1 MSNYYQ
7 QYLGGGA
14 VVTNNGLNQPSAI
27 ALRNTYSSTTQTR
40 LDFFNSNISS
50 GTAWSMIND
59 NAANGT
65 NDLRIL
71 SNAGGTTVMT
81 LLQNGNVGIGT
92 TNPVSPLTI
101 NPVTLPS
108 STYNINK
115 YPPLLPPTKVSLTSS
130 TYTGTVSGQAYG
142 NGTYTYSTIY
152 TYAWTSNGNTALS
165 SLLTNSP
172 NLTYNWQVSQTGIGF
187 NEYNTS
193 SPYNYVGVSGALIQT
208 YSSSTLQNYNGLWLQ
223 IQVPYAITLTSIVI
237 ATQNA
242 TSSIGNVIILSSLD
256 GTNWVYQTT
265 ITTAMASTWVS
276 GVSQTINVS
285 TGGSYTYFRF
295 VVTSLSGNYGSLLI
309 LQFYIQGYESS
320 TPNSLININAP
331 SSNGCT
337 IQINGNS
344 GNNTNGIL
352 ICNGGSG
359 AWQSNPY
366 RAWIGLKGGLNA
378 SPDNA
383 LQFYNDSPSLK
394 PTDTAFS
401 FYTYINGLSSITP
414 CLFITGSGNVG
425 IGTATPSTTFEV
437 WSSGTKVV
445 SFSSTIGLNIGGT
458 MNILFPNSSSLT
470 TAGIN
475 IFFASHLSMTA
486 YGLLLNAGA
495 TDGSQDST
503 GTTGNDLILNV
514 SKSAKKVKIQVAS
527 YDIGTFSSSGLRI
540 NNPSDAYSAGSIL
553 STNGMITVLP
563 TGLDGVRPMSL
574 ALRQYGNLGAFTY
587 LYMNNYTTNN
597 QCYFIIDIFNGGGH
611 KDIAT
616 FSQSG
621 LTLDGILNATSYV
634 TSPFLVA
641 NSTTTVG
648 QVKLGVSQTSTTS
661 GNIDFLGPAPSYT
674 SYGSI
679 YGSTSGMTIN
689 ALGYQIAT
697 FSSGGTAIYVPA
709 GGGNLQSSS
718 TPVVGLTGNGLGVG
732 TASPTRALDV
742 RGDAIIIGDLTA
754 NGTSAAFRF
763 ALNNT
768 ANIGGQYMAL
778 TGFSNSGGGVQ
789 FNMGSSVVGNGNTAI
804 FNMYANGDT
813 FAFGNLSVGSLSNR
827 GSDERIKMNIVPY
840 TTPTLDLLNNI
851 VVSNFSYKKQ
861 PNKKSIG
868 FIAQNIQKYIP
879 ELVIPAKMVNEL
891 NDFELTEDDVKDNP
905 ILTIKTVDGMIP
917 YLVKAMQEQH
927 ALFVEQNKML
937 VELSQQVKILQ
948 QQVIN
953 LQSNN

>member
-172 NLTYNWQVSQTGIGF
+172 NITYNWQVSQTGIGF

-208 YSSSTLQNYNGLWLQ
+208 YSSATLQNYNGLWLQ

-242 TSSIGNVIILSSLD
+242 TSSIGNVVILSSLD

-331 SSNGCT
+331 TSNGCT

-378 SPDNA
+378 NPDNA

-414 CLFITGSGNVG
+414 CLFITGGGNVG

-437 WSSGTKVV
+437 WSSGTKVAT
-445 SFSSTIGLNIGGT
+445 FSSTIGLNIGGSI
-458 MNILFPNSSSLT
+458 NILFPNSSLT
-470 TAGIN
+470 NTGIN
-475 IFFASHLSMTA
+475 IFYASHLSMTA

-495 TDGSQDST
+495 TDGSQDNA

-514 SKSAKKVKIQVAS
+514 TKLAKKVKIQVAS

-563 TGLDGVRPMSL
+563 TGLDGARPMSL

-587 LYMNNYTTNN
+587 LYMNNYSTNN
-597 QCYFIIDIFNGGGH
+597 QCNFIIDIFNGGGH
-611 KDIAT
+611 ADVAT

-621 LTLDGILNATSYV
+621 LTIAGD
-634 TSPFLVA
+634 
-641 NSTTTVG
+641 TV
-648 QVKLGVSQTSTTS
+648 S
-661 GNIDFLGPAPSYT
+661 
-674 SYGSI
+674 
-679 YGSTSGMTIN
+679 
-689 ALGYQIAT
+689 
-697 FSSGGTAIYVPA
+697 
-709 GGGNLQSSS
+709 
-718 TPVVGLTGNGLGVG
+718 
-732 TASPTRALDV
+732 
-742 RGDAIIIGDLTA
+742 
-754 NGTSAAFRF
+754 NGTSTAYRF
-763 ALNNT
+763 ALNNN

-789 FNMGSSVVGNGNTAI
+789 FSMGTSSVGNGNTAI

-813 FAFGNLSVGSLSNR
+813 YAFGNLTVANNAYVNTIWVNDASTAATRYAFYTGGTANLYCLQRPAYYGAVINTNSTGNWSAYSDIRLKTNIQPITSSIDIINR
-827 GSDERIKMNIVPY
+827 LNPVTFNWKTNEG
-840 TTPTLDLLNNI
+840 TPPIT
-851 VVSNFSYKKQ
+851 
-861 PNKKSIG
+861 G
-868 FIAQNIQKYIP
+868 FIAQEVQQVLPNIVYDTNP
-879 ELVIPAKMVNEL
+879 
-891 NDFELTEDDVKDNP
+891 DED
-905 ILTIKTVDGMIP
+905 VDLLSLDTTQMIP
-917 YLVKAMQEQH
+917 YLVRAMQ
-927 ALFVEQNKML
+927 EQNKML
-937 VELSQQVKILQ
+937 VELSQQVKDLQ

>member
-14 VVTNNGLNQPSAI
+14 VVTNNGLNQPSAL

-50 GTAWSMIND
+50 GSAWSMIND
-59 NAANGT
+59 NDSNGT

-101 NPVTLPS
+101 NPVRLPS

-130 TYTGTVSGQAYG
+130 TYVGTVTGQAYG

-165 SLLTNSP
+165 SLLTNSA
-172 NLTYNWQVSQTGIGF
+172 NLPYNWQVSQTGIGF

-208 YSSSTLQNYNGLWLQ
+208 YSSATLQNYNGLWLQ

-237 ATQNA
+237 ATQSA
-242 TSSIGNVIILSSLD
+242 TSSIGNVVILSSLD

-320 TPNSLININAP
+320 TPNSLVNINAP
-331 SSNGCT
+331 TSNGCT

-359 AWQSNPY
+359 TWQSNSY

-378 SPDNA
+378 SADNA

-401 FYTYINGLSSITP
+401 FYTYINGLGSIIP
-414 CLFITGSGNVG
+414 GLFITGSGNVG
-425 IGTATPSTTFEV
+425 IGTTTPTNPLEI
-437 WSSGTKVV
+437 WSSV
-445 SFSSTIGLNIGGT
+445 NR
-458 MNILFPNSSSLT
+458 
-470 TAGIN
+470 
-475 IFFASHLSMTA
+475 
-486 YGLLLNAGA
+486 
-495 TDGSQDST
+495 
-503 GTTGNDLILNV
+503 
-514 SKSAKKVKIQVAS
+514 VA
-527 YDIGTFSSSGLRI
+527 TFSSSGLTI
-540 NNPSDAYSAGSIL
+540 AGD
-553 STNGMITVLP
+553 TV
-563 TGLDGVRPMSL
+563 S
-574 ALRQYGNLGAFTY
+574 
-587 LYMNNYTTNN
+587 
-597 QCYFIIDIFNGGGH
+597 
-611 KDIAT
+611 
-616 FSQSG
+616 
-621 LTLDGILNATSYV
+621 
-634 TSPFLVA
+634 
-641 NSTTTVG
+641 
-648 QVKLGVSQTSTTS
+648 
-661 GNIDFLGPAPSYT
+661 
-674 SYGSI
+674 
-679 YGSTSGMTIN
+679 
-689 ALGYQIAT
+689 
-697 FSSGGTAIYVPA
+697 
-709 GGGNLQSSS
+709 
-718 TPVVGLTGNGLGVG
+718 
-732 TASPTRALDV
+732 
-742 RGDAIIIGDLTA
+742 
-754 NGTSAAFRF
+754 NGTSMAYRF
-763 ALNNT
+763 ALNNN
-768 ANIGGQYMAL
+768 ANISGQYLTL
-778 TGFSNSGGGVQ
+778 TGFYNSGGGVQ
-789 FNMGSSVVGNGNTAI
+789 FSMGSSSVGTGNTAI
-804 FNMYANGDT
+804 LNMYSSGDT
-813 FAFGNLSVGSLSNR
+813 YAFGNLSVGSLSNR

-868 FIAQNIQKYIP
+868 FIAQNIQTIIP
-879 ELVIPAKMVNEL
+879 DLVIPANVVNEL
-891 NDFELTEDDVKDNP
+891 SDFGLTEDDVKDNP

-937 VELSQQVKILQ
+937 VELSQQVKDLQ